1 MIRMMLLESPQEN
14 LDRVPEKN
22 QMDKALKQ
30 RLVGASVLIILAVIV
45 LPMLLSGR
53 SDRLKHES
61 RQIELPPKPDEL
73 SIETR
78 RFPVGLP
85 DKPVPGAET
94 KPVDDKE
101 MENPEQTQTDKV
113 DLASANTENP
123 TTIVQLDT
131 GGDLNEAPA
140 AEVDGMQAT
149 GNEPAGITPT
159 PNTAE
164 KMPQVTSITLT
175 SGKDKPL
182 DISEDSEMSES
193 AARYLV
199 QVASFSNERNAN
211 ALADL
216 LRAENLAVLMDVVD
230 RPAGRM
236 YRVRVGPYA
245 KRPDADALVAS
256 LRKKMT
262 DLTPRVL
269 DLRPDDSAPV
279 STPSDPLV
287 RWVVQVGSFS
297 HSKSAQDLVAKLRLS
312 GLSAF
317 SEQVTSA
324 TGTVYKVRI
333 GPELD
338 RDKAAELATKVKA
351 EHQLDAFV
359 TTQE

>member
-1 MIRMMLLESPQEN
+1 
-14 LDRVPEKN
+14 
-22 QMDKALKQ
+22 MDKALKQ

-61 RQIELPPKPDEL
+61 NQIELPPKPDEL

-78 RFPVGLP
+78 RFPVGIPSRPAPAAEQEP
-85 DKPVPGAET
+85 D
-94 KPVDDKE
+94 
-101 MENPEQTQTDKV
+101 NQEQTQTDSI
-113 DLASANTENP
+113 DLASTTTEAQAAVPELETDGDETLVPVTDAGNVQTTQGESEETTANA
-123 TTIVQLDT
+123 DT
-131 GGDLNEAPA
+131 VE
-140 AEVDGMQAT
+140 Q
-149 GNEPAGITPT
+149 TPT
-159 PNTAE
+159 VA
-164 KMPQVTSITLT
+164 SIILN
-175 SGKDKPL
+175 SGKKESL
-182 DISEDSEMSES
+182 DVTQAVEGSET
-193 AARYLV
+193 APRYLV

-216 LRAENLAVLMDVVD
+216 LKAENLPVLMDVVD

-245 KRPDADALVAS
+245 KRPDADALVAN
-256 LRKKMT
+256 LRTKMS

-269 DLRPDDSAPV
+269 DLRPDESAPV

-297 HSKSAQDLVAKLRLS
+297 NLKSAEDLVAKLRLA

-317 SEQVTSA
+317 SEKVTSA

-338 RDKAAELATKVKA
+338 REKATELARKVKA
-351 EHQLDAFV
+351 EHKLDTFV

>member
-1 MIRMMLLESPQEN
+1 
-14 LDRVPEKN
+14 
-22 QMDKALKQ
+22 MDKALKQ

-61 RQIELPPKPDEL
+61 NQIELPPRPEEL

-78 RFPVGLP
+78 RFPVGIPNKPASATRQVADDSGEALSLESP
-85 DKPVPGAET
+85 PTDGPGLASVNTETETPVPQPET
-94 KPVDDKE
+94 DMVEAREPG
-101 MENPEQTQTDKV
+101 TD
-113 DLASANTENP
+113 
-123 TTIVQLDT
+123 
-131 GGDLNEAPA
+131 
-140 AEVDGMQAT
+140 VDGVTTSGLELVEEQV
-149 GNEPAGITPT
+149 PAD
-159 PNTAE
+159 TAVKSPE
-164 KMPQVTSITLT
+164 VTSITLT
-175 SGKDKPL
+175 SGKPESL
-182 DISEDSEMSES
+182 DPIQAVQGSETAS
-193 AARYLV
+193 RYLV

-216 LRAENLAVLMDVVD
+216 LKAENLSVLMDVVD

-236 YRVRVGPYA
+236 YRVRVGPFA
-245 KRPDADALVAS
+245 KRSEADSLVSS
-256 LRKKMT
+256 LSTQMT

-269 DLRPDDSAPV
+269 DLRPDESAPV

-297 HSKSAQDLVAKLRLS
+297 QEKSAKDLVAKLRLA

-317 SEQVTSA
+317 SEKVSSSA
-324 TGTVYKVRI
+324 GTAYKVRI

-338 RDKAAELATKVKA
+338 REKAAELARKVKS
-351 EHQLDAFV
+351 EHNLDAFV